1 MDTWPALQWVLS
13 TLLPIALAV
22 AGAWIAMRI
31 KLAEV
36 LRDVEYIKQSVK
48 YIEGTLPSKA
58 DKEVIAEIK
67 VSIHDMNC
75 ELKEIK
81 EMLTQFMIDS
91 AAAGGVKAVVRTAK
105 KNSTN
110 T

>member
-1 MDTWPALQWVLS
+1 MDT
-13 TLLPIALAV
+13 PIAVAVAV

-91 AAAGGVKAVVRTAK
+91 AAAGAVKASVRIAK
-105 KNSTN
+105 KNSAN
-110 T
+110 S